1 MELKEVQNNHRKD
14 KVMVI
19 RTTKEISEWM
29 KKYKISPTLVFH
41 KAIEELKG
49 KMEEEKKSKKE
60 SL

>member
-41 KAIEELKG
+41 KAIEELKE
-49 KMEEEKKSKKE
+49 KMEKKE
-60 SL
+60 K